1 MRQKNLFLIVSAL
14 FVLVWVLL
22 LLVVYKAGSTKL
34 FYLTEGVL
42 LFSLFFLIYFYRKII
57 KPLDTIATG
66 LNLLREQDFS
76 SRLSPVGQREVDKI
90 VNIFNRMMVQL
101 KDERLR
107 LREQNHFL
115 DLLIQASPMGVI
127 ILDFDNRVTMI
138 NPSARA
144 ILGCGDDCLNKNI
157 TEIDIPLMREIAS
170 TEQGQTRT
178 LKISGI
184 EVYSLSR
191 LSFQDRGF
199 AHPFVLIE
207 PLTEQLHKAERN
219 AYEKVIRMIAH
230 EVNNTMGGITS
241 ILETAKDMLHYST
254 NETFKNDAVEIS
266 EAMLVCEERGRRLSS
281 FITRF
286 AEVVKIPVPQLQQCD
301 LNESARYCARF
312 VENGCRE
319 RNIVLSM
326 QLHNDVIPVCIDVA
340 LFEQVLVN
348 ILKNSIESI
357 GGNGGHITISTAV
370 HPVSIVICDDGHGI
384 DAEVAQQLFTP
395 FFTTKSN
402 GQGIGLMFTRE
413 VLTAHG
419 CKFSLETAADGY
431 TRFTIE
437 FVESSFR

>member
-1 MRQKNLFLIVSAL
+1 MRQKNIFVAISAL
-14 FVLVWVLL
+14 LVLAWVVLL
-22 LLVVYKAGSTKL
+22 VIVYDRCSIKL
-34 FYLTEGVL
+34 FYATEGVA
-42 LFSLFFLIYFYRKII
+42 LFSMFFLVYFYRKII

-76 SRLSPVGQREVDKI
+76 SRLSPVGQREADKI
-90 VNIFNRMMVQL
+90 VDIFNRMMTQL

-127 ILDFDNRVTMI
+127 ILDFDNRITMI
-138 NPSARA
+138 NPSAKSM
-144 ILGCGDDCLNKNI
+144 LNCDDDCLNKKI
-157 TEIDIPLMREIAS
+157 DDIDIPLCREIAS
-170 TEQGQTRT
+170 TTQGEVRT
-178 LKISGI
+178 VKISGI
-184 EVYSLSR
+184 EIYSISR

-207 PLTEQLHKAERN
+207 RLTEQLHKAERN

-241 ILETAKDMLHYST
+241 ILETAKDMLQSST
-254 NETFKNDAVEIS
+254 NETFANDTVEIG
-266 EAMLVCEERGRRLSS
+266 EAMQVCEERGLMLSN

-286 AEVVKIPVPQLQQCD
+286 ADVVKIPSPQLQQCD
-301 LNESARYCARF
+301 LNDSARYCVRF
-312 VENGCRE
+312 MEGICRE
-319 RNIVLSM
+319 KGISLSM
-326 QLHNDVIPVCIDVA
+326 NLYNGSLPVNIDVT

-348 ILKNSIESI
+348 IVKNSVESI
-357 GGNGGHITISTAV
+357 EKSGEIIISTTAQ
-370 HPVSIVICDDGHGI
+370 PATIVICDNGRGI
-384 DAEVAQQLFTP
+384 GNDAAQQIFTP

-413 VLTAHG
+413 VLAAHG
-419 CKFSLETAADGY
+419 CKFSLKTDEDGY

-437 FVESSFR
+437 FK

>member
-1 MRQKNLFLIVSAL
+1 MRQKNIFLVVSAL
-14 FVLVWVLL
+14 LVLAWVA
-22 LLVVYKAGSTKL
+22 LLVVVYRGCSSRL
-34 FYLTEGVL
+34 FYAVEAVA
-42 LFSLFFLIYFYRKII
+42 LFSMFFLVYFYRKII

-76 SRLSPVGQREVDKI
+76 SRLSPVGQREADKI
-90 VNIFNRMMVQL
+90 VDIFNRMMAQL

-115 DLLIQASPMGVI
+115 DLLIKASPMGVI
-127 ILDFDNRVTMI
+127 ILDFDNRITMI
-138 NPSARA
+138 NPSAKGM
-144 ILGCGDDCLNKNI
+144 LGCGDDCLGRNI
-157 TEIDIPLMREIAS
+157 ADIDIPLMRHIALIP
-170 TEQGQTRT
+170 QGET
-178 LKISGI
+178 LTVKISGI

-241 ILETAKDMLHYST
+241 ILETAKDMLHTATS
-254 NETFKNDAVEIS
+254 ETFVDDAAEIG

-286 AEVVKIPVPQLQQCD
+286 AEVVKIPAPQLQPCD
-301 LNESARYCARF
+301 LNDSARYCARF
-312 VENGCRE
+312 VEGLCRAKGIE
-319 RNIVLSM
+319 LSM
-326 QLHNDVIPVCIDVA
+326 QLHTGGVPVSIDVA

-348 ILKNSIESI
+348 ILKNSVESI
-357 GGNGGHITISTAV
+357 GGKGGRIIISTTAQ
-370 HPVSIVICDDGHGI
+370 PASIVICDNGRGI
-384 DAEVAQQLFTP
+384 SAEVSQLLFTP
-395 FFTTKSN
+395 FFTTKSD

-419 CKFSLETAADGY
+419 CKFSLETASDGL

-437 FVESSFR
+437 FK

>member
-1 MRQKNLFLIVSAL
+1 MKQKNIFIIVSTL
-14 FVLVWVLL
+14 FVLMWAVLL
-22 LLVVYKAGSTKL
+22 FIVYRNCSTKL
-34 FYLTEGVL
+34 FYATECVVL
-42 LFSLFFLIYFYRKII
+42 LSMFFLVYFYRKII

-76 SRLSPVGQREVDKI
+76 SRLSSVGQREVDKI
-90 VNIFNRMMVQL
+90 VDIFNRMMAQL

-127 ILDFDNRVTMI
+127 ILDFDNRITMI
-138 NPSARA
+138 NPSAKVM
-144 ILGCGDDCLNKNI
+144 LDCGDDSLSRNI
-157 TEIDIPLMREIAS
+157 ADIDIPLMKEIAS
-170 TEQGQTRT
+170 TAQGATRT
-178 LKISGI
+178 IKISGV
-184 EVYSLSR
+184 EVYSISR

-207 PLTEQLHKAERN
+207 RLTEQLHKAERN
-219 AYEKVIRMIAH
+219 AYEKVIRMISH

-241 ILETAKDMLHYST
+241 ILETAKDVLQST
-254 NETFKNDAVEIS
+254 TDKTFEGDAVDIT
-266 EAMLVCEERGRRLSS
+266 EAMQVCEERGRMLSR

-286 AEVVKIPVPQLQQCD
+286 ADVVKIPQPQLQLCD
-301 LNESARYCARF
+301 LNESVRYCACF
-312 VENGCRE
+312 MESICRE
-319 RNIVLSM
+319 RKIAFTL
-326 QLHNDVIPVCIDVA
+326 QLHNDSIPVNIDVV

-348 ILKNSIESI
+348 IVKNSVESI
-357 GGNGGHITISTAV
+357 DESGEIKILTTVQPAT
-370 HPVSIVICDDGHGI
+370 IVICDNGRGI
-384 DAEVAQQLFTP
+384 DSESAQQIFTP

-419 CKFSLETAADGY
+419 CKFSLKTDEDGY

-437 FVESSFR
+437 FK

>member
-1 MRQKNLFLIVSAL
+1 MRQKNIFFAISAL
-14 FVLVWVLL
+14 LVLAWAVLL
-22 LLVVYKAGSTKL
+22 VIVYNRCSIKL
-34 FYLTEGVL
+34 FYVTEGVV
-42 LFSLFFLIYFYRKII
+42 LFSMFFLVYFYRKII

-76 SRLSPVGQREVDKI
+76 SRLSPVGQREADKI
-90 VNIFNRMMVQL
+90 VSIFNRMMAQL

-127 ILDFDNRVTMI
+127 ILDFDNRITMI
-138 NPSARA
+138 NPSAKG
-144 ILGCGDDCLNKNI
+144 ILNCGNDCLNKKI
-157 TEIDIPLMREIAS
+157 ADIDIPLCREIAS
-170 TEQGQTRT
+170 TAQGETRT
-178 LKISGI
+178 VKISGI
-184 EVYSLSR
+184 EVYSISR

-207 PLTEQLHKAERN
+207 RLTEQLHKAERN

-241 ILETAKDMLHYST
+241 ILEIAKDMVQST
-254 NETFKNDAVEIS
+254 TNDTFADDAVEIS
-266 EAMLVCEERGRRLSS
+266 EAMQVCEERGRMLSG

-286 AEVVKIPVPQLQQCD
+286 ADVVKIPTPQLQQCD
-301 LNESARYCARF
+301 LNDSARYCVRF
-312 VENGCRE
+312 MEGICRE
-319 RNIVLSM
+319 KGIALSM
-326 QLHNDVIPVCIDVA
+326 NLYNGSVPVNIDVA

-348 ILKNSIESI
+348 IVKNSIESI
-357 GGNGGHITISTAV
+357 DKEGEIIISTTIQPATV
-370 HPVSIVICDDGHGI
+370 VISDNGRGISDD
-384 DAEVAQQLFTP
+384 AAQQIFTP

-413 VLTAHG
+413 VLTAHH
-419 CKFSLETAADGY
+419 CKFSLKTGDDGY

-437 FVESSFR
+437 FR

>member
-1 MRQKNLFLIVSAL
+1 MRQKNIFLAVS
-14 FVLVWVLL
+14 VLL
-22 LLVVYKAGSTKL
+22 VLAWAVLLIIVYDRCSTKL
-34 FYLTEGVL
+34 FYATEGVA
-42 LFSLFFLIYFYRKII
+42 LFSMFFLIYFYRKII

-76 SRLSPVGQREVDKI
+76 SRLSPVGQREADKI
-90 VNIFNRMMVQL
+90 VDIFNRMMAQL

-127 ILDFDNRVTMI
+127 ILDFDNRITMI
-138 NPSARA
+138 NPSAKG
-144 ILGCGDDCLNKNI
+144 ILGCGNDCLNKKI
-157 TEIDIPLMREIAS
+157 AEIDIPLCREIVS
-170 TEQGQTRT
+170 TAQGETRT
-178 LKISGI
+178 VKISGI
-184 EVYSLSR
+184 EVYSISR

-207 PLTEQLHKAERN
+207 RLTEQLHKAERN

-230 EVNNTMGGITS
+230 EVNNTMGGTTS
-241 ILETAKDMLHYST
+241 IIETAKEMLQSAT
-254 NETFKNDAVEIS
+254 NETFANDVVDIT
-266 EAMLVCEERGRRLSS
+266 EAMQVCEERGRMLSN

-286 AEVVKIPVPQLQQCD
+286 ADVVKIPTLQLQQCD

-312 VENGCRE
+312 MEGICRKKE
-319 RNIVLSM
+319 ITLSM
-326 QLHNDVIPVCIDVA
+326 NLHNDSVPVSIDVA

-348 ILKNSIESI
+348 IVKNSVESI
-357 GGNGGHITISTAV
+357 EKSGEIIISTLAQ
-370 HPVSIVICDDGHGI
+370 PATIIVCDNGRGI
-384 DAEVAQQLFTP
+384 SSDAAQQIFTP

-413 VLTAHG
+413 VLSAHK
-419 CKFSLETAADGY
+419 CKFSLKTDEDGY

-437 FVESSFR
+437 FK

>member
-1 MRQKNLFLIVSAL
+1 MRQKNIFVAISAL
-14 FVLVWVLL
+14 LVLAWVVLL
-22 LLVVYKAGSTKL
+22 VIVYDRCSIKL
-34 FYLTEGVL
+34 FYATEGVA
-42 LFSLFFLIYFYRKII
+42 LFSMFFLVYFYRKII

-76 SRLSPVGQREVDKI
+76 SRLSPVGQREADKI
-90 VNIFNRMMVQL
+90 VDIFNRMMTQL

-127 ILDFDNRVTMI
+127 ILDFDNRITMI
-138 NPSARA
+138 NPSAKSM
-144 ILGCGDDCLNKNI
+144 LNCDDDCLNKKI
-157 TEIDIPLMREIAS
+157 DDIDIPLCSEIAS
-170 TEQGQTRT
+170 TTQGEIRT
-178 LKISGI
+178 VKISGI
-184 EVYSLSR
+184 EIYSISR

-207 PLTEQLHKAERN
+207 RLTEQLHKAERN

-241 ILETAKDMLHYST
+241 ILETAKDMLQSST
-254 NETFKNDAVEIS
+254 NETFANDTVEIG
-266 EAMLVCEERGRRLSS
+266 EAMQVCEERGLMLSK

-286 AEVVKIPVPQLQQCD
+286 ADVVKIPSPQLQQCD
-301 LNESARYCARF
+301 LNDSARYCVRF
-312 VENGCRE
+312 MEGICRE
-319 RNIVLSM
+319 KGISLSM
-326 QLHNDVIPVCIDVA
+326 NLYNGSVPVNIDVT

-348 ILKNSIESI
+348 IVKNSVESLER
-357 GGNGGHITISTAV
+357 GGEIIISTTAQ
-370 HPVSIVICDDGHGI
+370 PSTIVISDNGRGI
-384 DAEVAQQLFTP
+384 GSDAAQQIFTP

-413 VLTAHG
+413 VLAAHG
-419 CKFSLETAADGY
+419 CKFSLKTDEDGY

-437 FVESSFR
+437 FK